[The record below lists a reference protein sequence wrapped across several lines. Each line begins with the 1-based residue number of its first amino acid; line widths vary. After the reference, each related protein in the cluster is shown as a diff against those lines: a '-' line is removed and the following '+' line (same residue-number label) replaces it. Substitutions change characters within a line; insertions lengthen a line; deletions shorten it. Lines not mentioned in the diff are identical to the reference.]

1 MLQLNAPP
9 TRPAPKPKPRLRKGG
24 KKQRLLVLNGHHQFN
39 MRTIAT
45 AMPTGA
51 KDDKGEPEYVMV
63 LMDGTKLPVIGRA
76 PQGHHNVPAVWMM
89 YPRLSADGTIRGVQ
103 LKSVR
108 ENLPRYDF
116 EERIIMVGV
125 VFINRETQQPEI
137 RVQRDARTVKKGKVP
152 YYVLTPAGLNVFDV
166 RNGGCYEFICCRE
179 GNLIKVI
186 QQPEWY
192 KIKKDN
198 Q

>member
-9 TRPAPKPKPRLRKGG
+9 TRPTPKPKPRLRKGG
-24 KKQRLLVLNGHHQFN
+24 KKQKLLVLNGHHQFN
-39 MRTIAT
+39 IRTIAI
-45 AMPTGA
+45 ARATGT
-51 KDDKGEPEYVMV
+51 KDDKGEPEFVMV
-63 LMDGTKLPVIGRA
+63 LLDGTELPVIGRA
-76 PQGHHNVPAVWMM
+76 PQGHHGVAAVWMM

-116 EERIIMVGV
+116 EERIILTGV
-125 VFINRETQQPEI
+125 VFINRETHVPEI
-137 RVQRDARTVKKGKVP
+137 RVQRDARTVKKGKIP
-152 YYVLTPAGLNVFDV
+152 YYVVTPAGLSNFDV
-166 RNGGCYEFICCRE
+166 RNGGCYEFICSRE
-179 GNLIKVI
+179 GNSIKVI

-192 KIKKDN
+192 TIKKDN